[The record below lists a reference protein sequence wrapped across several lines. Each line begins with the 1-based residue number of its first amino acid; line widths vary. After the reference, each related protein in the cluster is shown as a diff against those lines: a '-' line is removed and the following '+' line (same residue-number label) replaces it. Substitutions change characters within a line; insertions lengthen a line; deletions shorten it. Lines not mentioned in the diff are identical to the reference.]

1 MKTNEN
7 KANIENKHEQTSTLT
22 NIQTS
27 TNNSPSQTQQIIH
40 KHQQNKINKTNINK
54 IKSTINK
61 TKLTNKINKL
71 NKTKEKQKEDRK
83 QQRITQFFKN
93 RSTTLPPQDTSS
105 LDQGATLNSVEST
118 LLLTD
123 SSDIFD

>member
-1 MKTNEN
+1 MTY
-7 KANIENKHEQTSTLT
+7 L
-22 NIQTS
+22 QTS
-27 TNNSPSQTQQIIH
+27 TNNPPSPTKQIIH
-40 KHQQNKINKTNINK
+40 KHQQNKTNINK

-105 LDQGATLNSVEST
+105 LDQGATLNSAEST

-123 SSDIFD
+123 SSDFLTETS